1 MSTQAPVTIRLV
13 LPAEPSY
20 DTDSLSILELASSA
34 PRFTQVLFCLLPI
47 LLFLAHKKTAKTP
60 VRRML
65 SHKSQSGSLTPI
77 TLPDSQS
84 KAADASKSTPEV
96 VDEKEKVAHPRGLSF
111 ATKITFNHFGSL
123 IKDASK
129 TTARR
134 FSIPVRRMSFAI
146 HHLAPH
152 LTPNHHHIDREAD
165 SYFSTKKSVD
175 VAGGKDVGEKAKV
188 DSVSTAVE
196 GASET
201 SITTAPDAETTT
213 VADIVPEETVKGE
226 VAGASASLKKAS
238 AFRRAAR
245 RASVALKITHRS

>member
-1 MSTQAPVTIRLV
+1 
-13 LPAEPSY
+13 
-20 DTDSLSILELASSA
+20 
-34 PRFTQVLFCLLPI
+34 LFAQCLLPI
-47 LLFLAHKKTAKTP
+47 LLFLASKKTAKTP

-84 KAADASKSTPEV
+84 KAADACKSTPEV
-96 VDEKEKVAHPRGLSF
+96 VDEKEKVTRPRGLSF
-111 ATKITFNHFGSL
+111 STKITLNHLGSS
-123 IKDASK
+123 IKDMSK

-134 FSIPVRRMSFAI
+134 LSIPVRRMSFAI
-146 HHLAPH
+146 HHLAPR

-165 SYFSTKKSVD
+165 SYFVTKKSVN
-175 VAGGKDVGEKAKV
+175 VTEGKDVGEKAKV
-188 DSVSTAVE
+188 DSVSTAVK

-201 SITTAPDAETTT
+201 STTTASPDAETTQI
-213 VADIVPEETVKGE
+213 ADIAPEETVKGE
-226 VAGASASLKKAS
+226 AGDSSASLKRAS